1 MLYCTALFL
10 TQFSTQTKEPI
21 MAKGMQS
28 QKMVKKP
35 KKDTSPAKV
44 VSSTSEPMRPVVMT
58 QVALKGKA
66 AKAPKV

>member
-1 MLYCTALFL
+1 
-10 TQFSTQTKEPI
+10 

-44 VSSTSEPMRPVVMT
+44 VSGISEPMRPVVVT
-58 QVALKGKA
+58 QVMPKGKA
-66 AKAPKV
+66 AKLPKF

>member
-1 MLYCTALFL
+1 
-10 TQFSTQTKEPI
+10 

-28 QKMVKKP
+28 QKMTKKP

-44 VSSTSEPMRPVVMT
+44 VTGEPMRPVTMT

-66 AKAPKV
+66 AKLPKV

>member
-1 MLYCTALFL
+1 
-10 TQFSTQTKEPI
+10 

-28 QKMVKKP
+28 QKMTKKP

-44 VSSTSEPMRPVVMT
+44 VTGEPMRPVVMT

-66 AKAPKV
+66 AKLPKV

>member
-1 MLYCTALFL
+1 
-10 TQFSTQTKEPI
+10 

-44 VSSTSEPMRPVVMT
+44 IGSVSEPMRPAVTT
-58 QVALKGKA
+58 QVMLKGKA

>member
-1 MLYCTALFL
+1 
-10 TQFSTQTKEPI
+10 

-35 KKDTSPAKV
+35 KKDTSPVKV
-44 VSSTSEPMRPVVMT
+44 VTGEPMRPVVMT

>member
-1 MLYCTALFL
+1 
-10 TQFSTQTKEPI
+10 

-35 KKDTSPAKV
+35 KKDTSAPKPV
-44 VSSTSEPMRPVVMT
+44 TGEPMRAAVVT

-66 AKAPKV
+66 AKLPPK